1 MPCWNSKRE
10 EEMGRVKE
18 RGRGRGERKE
28 NGLFFL
34 PFPSPFSFF
43 RSFALAATQG
53 LLFLLSPIF
62 LCHTWIK
69 DGFSALAQPE
79 NPLVPKPDTRKM
91 NEFWKE
97 TIFFS
102 WSFVP
107 VSCSLFLSS
116 CERGI
121 LFSQLVYILRNRKY
135 KSDRILNFSLTRS
148 TFCARY

>member
-1 MPCWNSKRE
+1 MPCWNSKRA
-10 EEMGRVKE
+10 EEMGLVKE
-18 RGRGRGERKE
+18 RGRGRGRGERKK

-43 RSFALAATQG
+43 RSFALAAIQG

-69 DGFSALAQPE
+69 DSALTQPG

-97 TIFFS
+97 TIFFLIFCS
-102 WSFVP
+102 CFLLFVLIF
-107 VSCSLFLSS
+107 VRKGYIVFSISL
-116 CERGI
+116 
-121 LFSQLVYILRNRKY
+121 YITQPEIRKWPDIKFFAHAQYLLR
-135 KSDRILNFSLTRS
+135 
-148 TFCARY
+148 